1 MSVPEQKRGS
11 HMADYDR
18 RLAAVQ
24 SGTGSRTDDVTYDAG
39 LRSFMLGVYNYMAAG
54 VALTGAAS
62 YGLYAYAASNPDVFA
77 AIYQGPMRLV
87 IMFAPLVYGF
97 YLIYRMN
104 SMSVAGARNGF
115 FLYATLVG
123 LSLSFLFAVYSGQS
137 IARVFF
143 ISAAMFAGTSAW
155 GYTTKR
161 DLTGF
166 GSFLI
171 MGLIGI
177 IIASLV
183 NLFFASS
190 QLQWMIS
197 VLGVF
202 IFAGLT
208 AYDTQKLKDVY
219 ETVSGDATAIGRAT
233 VGGALTLYLDFINLF
248 IMLMRLMGD
257 RR

>member
-1 MSVPEQKRGS
+1 
-11 HMADYDR
+11 MADFDR
-18 RLAAVQ
+18 RLATAP
-24 SGTGSRTDDVTYDAG
+24 SRTDDISYDAG
-39 LRSFMLGVYNYMAAG
+39 LRSFMLGVYNYMAIG
-54 VALTGAAS
+54 VGLTGAAA
-62 YGLYAYAASNPDVFA
+62 YGLYAYAASNPAVFQTVF
-77 AIYQGPMRLV
+77 QGPMRLV
-87 IMFAPLVYGF
+87 LIFAPLLYGF
-97 YLIYRMN
+97 YLIYRMHA
-104 SMSVAGARNGF
+104 MTVTGARNGF

-123 LSLSFLFAVYSGQS
+123 LSLSFLFAVYTGQS

-166 GSFLI
+166 GSFLM

-183 NLFFASS
+183 NFFFVSS
-190 QLQWMIS
+190 ALQFAIS

-219 ETVSGDATAIGRAT
+219 ETVSHDTTAIGHAS
-233 VGGALTLYLDFINLF
+233 VQGALALYLDFINLF
-248 IMLMRLMGD
+248 IMMMRLFGD
-257 RR
+257 RRS